1 LVEQGES
8 GDSIFLLLDGVLD
21 VEVDGERIAEIGPGA
36 ILGER
41 SQLEG
46 GRRTSTLR
54 AVTPCKVAIASTD
67 QLDPRVLGEVGS
79 THRREEQR
87 PGS

>member
-1 LVEQGES
+1 VEQGTP

-21 VEVDGERIAEIGPGA
+21 VEVDGDRVAEVGPGA

-41 SQLEG
+41 ALLEG

-54 AVTPCKVAIASTD
+54 ALTPCRVAVAAAD
-67 QLDPRVLGEVGS
+67 QLDPRALAEVSS
-79 THRREEQR
+79 THRREER
-87 PGS
+87 RSGS